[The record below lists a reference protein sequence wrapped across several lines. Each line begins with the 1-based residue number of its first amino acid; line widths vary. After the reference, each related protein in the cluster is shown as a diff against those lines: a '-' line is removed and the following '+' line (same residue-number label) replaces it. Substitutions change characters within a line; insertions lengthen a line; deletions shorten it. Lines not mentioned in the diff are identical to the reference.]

1 MLFSKLS
8 KYVLLFSIF
17 AFILSVFLGILAR
30 VTFIIILFRAFF
42 IFIIFFFIGLLLEFL
57 YKKYLYNLFQD
68 DSLQDDSLND
78 DDKKDVN
85 EDSSYKPAESD
96 VMRAFSEDVP
106 LMNHE
111 KSHNDNSNFVK
122 ELSSYYNIATQ
133 ANKLNDELSKQGSYI
148 EKTDPKIVAETI
160 KILINNKEE

>member
-8 KYVLLFSIF
+8 KYVLLFSAF
-17 AFILSVFLGILAR
+17 AFILSVFFGILAR
-30 VTFIIILFRAFF
+30 VTFIVILFRAFF
-42 IFIIFFFIGLLLEFL
+42 LFIIFFFIGLLLEFL

-68 DSLQDDSLND
+68 DSLND
-78 DDKKDVN
+78 DDQKDVD
-85 EDSSYKPAESD
+85 EDSSYKSESD

-106 LMNHE
+106 LINHE

-122 ELSSYYNIATQ
+122 ELSSYNIATQ

-148 EKTDPKIVAETI
+148 ENTDPKIVAETI
-160 KILINNKEE
+160 KTLINNKEE

>member
-30 VTFIIILFRAFF
+30 VTFIVILFRAFF

-78 DDKKDVN
+78 DDKKDVD
-85 EDSSYKPAESD
+85 EDSSYKSESD
-96 VMRAFSEDVP
+96 VMRTFSEDVP

-122 ELSSYYNIATQ
+122 ELSSYNIATQ
-133 ANKLNDELSKQGSYI
+133 VNKLNDGLSKQGSYI